1 MAKSNKERQ
10 ALLRKR
16 RAEDGLKEVRGI
28 YANDSDTAKIKAY
41 AKALEIRPSSV
52 EKEE

>member
-16 RAEDGLKEVRGI
+16 RAEQGLIEVRGI
-28 YANDSDTAKIKAY
+28 YAKKEDIPDIKDFANSL
-41 AKALEIRPSSV
+41 KR
-52 EKEE
+52 K